1 MRGYSLK
8 DAGKRLDLAQL
19 NILVT
24 GFLQEPGSHLR
35 RAIAGGQAAEWD
47 IRTELL
53 ALLFDQFSM
62 LRFELGGGK
71 GRQPEPLE
79 RPYPTKGAS
88 RQVFGYDP
96 VPISDFDD
104 WWDSH

>member
-1 MRGYSLK
+1 
-8 DAGKRLDLAQL
+8 
-19 NILVT
+19 
-24 GFLQEPGSHLR
+24 
-35 RAIAGGQAAEWD
+35 
-47 IRTELL
+47 
-53 ALLFDQFSM
+53 M

-79 RPYPTKGAS
+79 RPHPTKGTS